1 MVIGYSL
8 PERFVFKGTE
18 WFDRIGFKNGFF
30 QGQGLVFIELLKLL
44 ILDSWFQRI
53 WINFFLDGWFWSAK
67 GGSGYWIGFGFGF
80 GLVFRVS
87 DINQLLIQM

>member
-44 ILDSWFQRI
+44 ILDSWFHRI
-53 WINFFLDGWFWSAK
+53 GSTSFWTVGFGPPKADQDTGSGLDLDLVWFSEYRISINF
-67 GGSGYWIGFGFGF
+67 
-80 GLVFRVS
+80 
-87 DINQLLIQM
+87 